1 MITLARQGKPSRA
14 KQGRPGPALTLQL
27 TDSPEISSSLAT
39 KGTPPTTRYSKELI
53 MRSAIA
59 DIRDPGAL
67 SGPLA
72 GASFI
77 GGVAG
82 AMALA
87 DSPYP
92 RPGSEPAEVPGTS
105 EETPSRPGSACSAN
119 WSRRPRWPGSAC
131 RW

>member
-1 MITLARQGKPSRA
+1 
-14 KQGRPGPALTLQL
+14 
-27 TDSPEISSSLAT
+27 
-39 KGTPPTTRYSKELI
+39 

-92 RPGSEPAEVPGTS
+92 RPGSEPAEVRRYFRGNPVAARISVLGQLV
-105 EETPSRPGSACSAN
+105 SAASVARFSVSVVKLAARSGRRE
-119 WSRRPRWPGSAC
+119 SRRPGRAGCQRGSAPSADVRRRRSGSRC
-131 RW
+131 